1 VKNIMEILMALILII
16 LLSPL
21 MILISIAVKV
31 TSKGP
36 ILYWSNRV
44 GKDNKLFMMPKYR
57 TMATDTP
64 AIATHLLKNPQSF
77 YTTFGKF
84 LRQSSLDEIPQ
95 LISII
100 RGEMKFIGP
109 RPALFNQND
118 LIKLRTEK
126 GIQKLKPGVTG
137 WAQINGRDD
146 ISIEEKVK
154 LDYEYL
160 NNMSLRNDI
169 SILWNTVIKVVKK
182 DSITH

>member
-1 VKNIMEILMALILII
+1 MEILMALILII

-21 MILISIAVKV
+21 IILLSIVVKV

-57 TMATDTP
+57 TMTIDTP
-64 AIATHLLKNPQSF
+64 AMATHLLKNPQSF
-77 YTTFGKF
+77 YTPFGKF

-100 RGEMKFIGP
+100 RSEMKFIGP
-109 RPALFNQND
+109 RPALFNQSD

>member
-1 VKNIMEILMALILII
+1 MALILII

-21 MILISIAVKV
+21 IILLSIVVKV

-57 TMATDTP
+57 TMTIDTP
-64 AIATHLLKNPQSF
+64 AMATHLLKNPQSF
-77 YTTFGKF
+77 YTPFGKF

-100 RGEMKFIGP
+100 RSEMKFIGP
-109 RPALFNQND
+109 RPALFNQSD